1 MTDPKATGELLDPP
15 TRASRSEDRAGG
27 APPSETRLPDPR
39 KPFRWGFFSASGMI
53 LLCMGIGQGFFTLLE
68 RFGEGGFGLRDALFL
83 AFCASSLA
91 LLWLLR
97 GAVWRF
103 LTDMHAGVAMIG
115 IGTLA
120 VITGVLVPQIEGFED
135 PEQRVTPQNYEEQ
148 FDAFKWAEGYFLYHL
163 THLYGIGMPEA
174 QIPPGVEAG
183 LEEFGRLYGR
193 EEQKNRRI
201 QMEAAFRSR
210 PKSQEIGQFIRE
222 HEGALRTAFD
232 ICTALDLNR
241 AYKSYWFRTLGYL
254 LGFSLLFNLL
264 RFPLRSLFTIQRLG
278 FTVSHLGMLT
288 LLVGLIFSNLYT
300 DRGILNLDL
309 RNPPQRDYWRY
320 HDPDKTSR
328 MPFWVRLDR
337 FARQDW
343 KQIEVGFPQSGLSSR
358 PPSYT
363 LWPGREIELDWRE
376 GPDGEPYPRVRLR
389 VLALYEH
396 AHVEAPRLEE
406 APPDAPDGLGP
417 IAALAVPDFHQILAH
432 QRAGIGPEEAGRL
445 ERTFYVIPERED
457 RALYWDFR
465 WKFRL
470 RGVHLSAEERASLTD
485 PAVLFPAP
493 EDEVLGSLVVRN
505 LSGGEVEGHA
515 VPLQSVGQVIE
526 LGDGRVVEVTG
537 VTANYAKDPQTL
549 REIVDERPLAE
560 QPPMAPAVWVEIR
573 SPDGE
578 TERRVVLENVDAEGQ
593 KAQEGYTFDDLVLK
607 LEWDRWRA
615 PGPPRYAL
623 VWGGEAPPTLFGED
637 GSVQELSAGQMLDLP
652 EVAGVRL
659 EQAFENARTEKNIR
673 FEPNRVV
680 SGFDESFYSVDPKGL
695 ELEVILDEG
704 LPTETREVVRMAST
718 RESLADFWQSPD
730 GTFYVQ
736 FFEND
741 RVMPFEWRSVLSIY
755 EPAPDGKAR
764 IFSGATGL
772 ELDLPEAQR
781 RDIVEWY
788 EANQDRYE
796 GEFALIRDQDGDG
809 KSDYVGYAVR
819 VDIGPEAEREIR
831 VNDYFEYKGFRFF
844 QTNAI
849 PEIPTYSGIGVVYDP
864 GIEPVLAGMYI
875 VIGGTVI
882 AFILRPILQAR
893 RRSRRKHS
901 PKEAVA

>member
-1 MTDPKATGELLDPP
+1 MNDPEGGGERVETVAEPRGRAAAAATDPRGE
-15 TRASRSEDRAGG
+15 AGG
-27 APPSETRLPDPR
+27 GSRR
-39 KPFRWGFFSASGMI
+39 KRFRWGFFSAAGMI
-53 LLCMGIGQGFFTLLE
+53 LLCMVIGQGFFSLLE
-68 RFGEGGFGLRDALFL
+68 RFGEGGFGVRDVLFL
-83 AFCASSLA
+83 AFCASTLA

-103 LTDMHAGVAMIG
+103 LTDMHTGVALLG

-135 PEQRVTPQNYEEQ
+135 PDQRVTPANYQEQ

-163 THLYGIGMPEA
+163 THLYGLGMPSA
-174 QIPPGVEAG
+174 QIPPGVEQG

-210 PKSQEIGQFIRE
+210 PKSQEIGKFIRR
-222 HEGALRTAFD
+222 HEDAFRAAFD
-232 ICTALDLNR
+232 VCTFLDLNR

-254 LGFSLLFNLL
+254 LGFSLLLNLL
-264 RFPLRSLFTIQRLG
+264 RFPLKSLFTIRRLG
-278 FTVSHLGMLT
+278 FTVSHVGMLT
-288 LLVGLIFSNLYT
+288 LLVGLIFSNVYT

-320 HDPDKTSR
+320 HDRNKISR

-343 KQIEVGFPQSGLSSR
+343 KQIEVGFPNSGLTSR

-363 LWPGREIELDWRE
+363 LWPGRGIELDWRE
-376 GPDGEPYPRVRLR
+376 GPGGEPYPRVRLR

-396 AHVEAPRLEE
+396 AHVDPPRLEE
-406 APPDAPDGLGP
+406 APEGDPRGLGP
-417 IAALAVPDFHQILAH
+417 IAALAVPDFHRILQH
-432 QRAGIGPEEAGRL
+432 QRAGIAPEDAGRL
-445 ERTFYVIPERED
+445 EQPAYLIPERED

-470 RGVHLSAEERASLTD
+470 RGIHLSAEERAALRD
-485 PAVLFPAP
+485 PQTLFPPP
-493 EDEVLGSLVVRN
+493 EEERLGTLVLRN
-505 LSGGEVEGHA
+505 VSGGEVEAHQVSLRA
-515 VPLQSVGQVIE
+515 PGQVIE
-526 LGDGRVVEVTG
+526 VGDGRVIEITR
-537 VTANYAKDPQTL
+537 VTANYAKDPDTL
-549 REIVDERPLAE
+549 REIPDDRPLAE
-560 QPPMAPAVWVEIR
+560 QPPMSPGVWVEIR
-573 SPDGE
+573 SSEGE
-578 TERRVVLENVDAEGQ
+578 TEQRLVLENVDAEGQ

-607 LEWDRWRA
+607 LEWDRWRS
-615 PGPPRYAL
+615 PGPPRYVLA
-623 VWGGEAPPTLFGED
+623 WGGDVAPMLYGED
-637 GSVQELSAGQMLDLP
+637 GTTQELSPGEMLDLP

-659 EQAFENARTEKNIR
+659 ERALENARTEKNIR

-695 ELEVILDEG
+695 ELEVILDGG
-704 LPTETREVVRMAST
+704 LPTESRQVVRMAST
-718 RESLADFWQSPD
+718 KESLADFWQSPD
-730 GTFYVQ
+730 GSFYVQ

-755 EPAPDGKAR
+755 EPAPDGRAR
-764 IFSGATGL
+764 VYSGATGL
-772 ELDLPEAQR
+772 ELDLPEEQR
-781 RDIVEWY
+781 RDLVTWY
-788 EANQDRYE
+788 EANQGRYQ

-809 KSDYVGYAVR
+809 KSDFIGYGVR

-831 VNDYFEYKGFRFF
+831 VNDYFRYKGYRFF

-849 PEIPTYSGIGVVYDP
+849 PEIPTYSGIGVVFDP
-864 GIEPVLAGMYI
+864 GIETVLAGMYI

-882 AFILRPILQAR
+882 AFILRPIFTAR
-893 RRSRRKHS
+893 RRSPGRRSKM
-901 PKEAVA
+901 EATA